1 MDFLFVCAVFANK
14 IAKDKH
20 AGQAAESTAPNAR
33 IQANEGYAAASWG

>member
-1 MDFLFVCAVFANK
+1 MDFLFVCAVFANN

-20 AGQAAESTAPNAR
+20 AGQAAENAR